1 MSLGITTQ
9 KFALWPVSRGM
20 EKLPGD
26 GEENLSRK
34 KVLNLPSNTDKTSL
48 VKCKREGK
56 ESMGL
61 KDNGERD
68 KTTNEKER
76 GRPSDNKGED

>member
-1 MSLGITTQ
+1 MGKKTCQ
-9 KFALWPVSRGM
+9 G
-20 EKLPGD
+20 
-26 GEENLSRK
+26 K

-56 ESMGL
+56 ESTGL

-68 KTTNEKER
+68 KTSNEKER

>member
-1 MSLGITTQ
+1 
-9 KFALWPVSRGM
+9 M

>member
-1 MSLGITTQ
+1 
-9 KFALWPVSRGM
+9 M

-26 GEENLSRK
+26 GEENLSRR

-48 VKCKREGK
+48 VKCKREEK
-56 ESMGL
+56 ESTGL

-68 KTTNEKER
+68 KTTKEKER